1 MAHERARHITE
12 LFHNL
17 LGFSPIVGFFGHR
30 QVGKSTF
37 LAGNVNDYRTL
48 DDLEALQLAALD
60 PKQFIGSFKNYP
72 GAIDEC
78 QLEPKLFST
87 LKEWVRTKK
96 RPGQFVLSGSVRFT
110 SRQAIRESLAGRMVI
125 VEMLP
130 FSVRE
135 LLEEPLS
142 NTINRLLDHRTFSPQ
157 TLHHLNPAPKAKVL
171 RKHFDTYLTNGGL
184 PGLCFIRNRKLQM
197 NALNDL
203 HELMLSRD
211 LRLVSDL
218 RIPLPTIKKMLS
230 YISQNIFEPYNT
242 SEVRRL
248 LGLAPQTQRKLL
260 EAMEA
265 IFLIRRIQISGK
277 KKECFLLEDQLEE
290 LVYSANTAEP
300 LRLTESAVYRNI
312 RGQFFYSLDKAV
324 RFESFLT
331 RDHARV
337 PIVLRGEKSVLG
349 IIVIN
354 TIRPSLSQS
363 RSAGSFLKKEAGS
376 KVVFLSTQSI
386 LPEVL
391 DDRNLICSISY
402 VI

>member
-1 MAHERARHITE
+1 MARERARHIAE
-12 LFHNL
+12 LFNNL
-17 LGFSPIVGFFGHR
+17 LGFSPLVGFFGHR

-37 LAGNVNDYRTL
+37 LAGNVKEYRTL
-48 DDLEALQLAALD
+48 DDYEELELASLD
-60 PKQFIGSFKNYP
+60 PKSFIRSYKNYP

-110 SRQAIRESLAGRMVI
+110 SRQAIRESLAGRMAI

-135 LLEEPLS
+135 ILQEPLS
-142 NTINRLLDHRTFSPQ
+142 NTMNRLLDHRKFSNDTF
-157 TLHHLNPAPKAKVL
+157 HHLNPHKKVKVFL
-171 RKHFDTYLTNGGL
+171 KHFDSYLTNGGL
-184 PGLCFIRNRKLQM
+184 PGLCFIRIRKLQV

-203 HELMLSRD
+203 HDLILSRD

-218 RIPLPTIKKMLS
+218 RISLPTIKKLLT
-230 YISQNIFEPYNT
+230 YISQNIFQPYNT

-265 IFLIRRIQISGK
+265 VFLIRRIQMSGK

-290 LVYSANTAEP
+290 LVYSTHNAES
-300 LRLTESAVYRNI
+300 LNYAESGVYRNI
-312 RGQFFYSLDKAV
+312 RAQFFYSIDKAV
-324 RFESFLT
+324 SFESFLT

-337 PIVLRGEKSVLG
+337 PIVIRGEKSVLG
-349 IIVIN
+349 IIVMDTN
-354 TIRPSLSQS
+354 RPSLSQTK
-363 RSAGSFLKKEAGS
+363 SAGSFLKKE
-376 KVVFLSTQSI
+376 VVSI
-386 LPEVL
+386 
-391 DDRNLICSISY
+391 
-402 VI
+402 

>member
-1 MAHERARHITE
+1 
-12 LFHNL
+12 
-17 LGFSPIVGFFGHR
+17 
-30 QVGKSTF
+30 
-37 LAGNVNDYRTL
+37 
-48 DDLEALQLAALD
+48 
-60 PKQFIGSFKNYP
+60 
-72 GAIDEC
+72 
-78 QLEPKLFST
+78 
-87 LKEWVRTKK
+87 
-96 RPGQFVLSGSVRFT
+96 
-110 SRQAIRESLAGRMVI
+110 
-125 VEMLP
+125 
-130 FSVRE
+130 
-135 LLEEPLS
+135 
-142 NTINRLLDHRTFSPQ
+142 
-157 TLHHLNPAPKAKVL
+157 
-171 RKHFDTYLTNGGL
+171 
-184 PGLCFIRNRKLQM
+184 M

>member
-1 MAHERARHITE
+1 MAHERARHISE
-12 LFHNL
+12 LFSNL

-37 LAGNVNDYRTL
+37 LAGNVKEYRTL
-48 DDLEALQLAALD
+48 DDYEELELAALD
-60 PKQFIGSFKNYP
+60 PKGFIGSFKNFP

-78 QLEPKLFST
+78 QLEPKLFPT

-110 SRQAIRESLAGRMVI
+110 SRQAIRESLAGRMAI

-135 LLEEPLS
+135 ILQEPLS
-142 NTINRLLDHRTFSPQ
+142 NTMNRLLDHRSFSNDSF
-157 TLHHLNPAPKAKVL
+157 HHLNPHKKVKIFL
-171 RKHFDTYLTNGGL
+171 KHFDTYLTNGGL
-184 PGLCFIRNRKLQM
+184 PGLCFIRSPKLQF

-203 HELMLSRD
+203 HDLILSRD

-218 RIPLPTIKKMLS
+218 RVSLPTIKKLLN
-230 YISQNIFEPYNT
+230 YISQNIFQPYNT

-265 IFLIRRIQISGK
+265 VFLIRRIQMSGK
-277 KKECFLLEDQLEE
+277 RKECFLLEDQLEE
-290 LVYSANTAEP
+290 LVYSANKSDS
-300 LRLTESAVYRNI
+300 LRRAESAVYRNI
-312 RGQFFYSLDKAV
+312 RVQFFYTLDKAV
-324 RFESFLT
+324 RFESYLT

-337 PIVLRGEKSVLG
+337 PIVIRGEKSVLG
-349 IIVIN
+349 IIIID
-354 TIRPSLSQS
+354 TIKPSLSQIK
-363 RSAGSFLKKEAGS
+363 SAGSFLKKEATS
-376 KVVFLSTQSI
+376 KIIFLSTQPVS
-386 LPEVL
+386 PEVI
-391 DDRNLICSISY
+391 DDRNLLCSIGS